1 MSRHVLVIDDDRIV
15 RDALRQVLQKAGYSV
30 TCAADGVRGLAA
42 FRENRPDLV
51 ITDIIMPEKEGIETI
66 IEIRAQA
73 PDLPILAISGG
84 ARIGNA
90 DFLQIAK
97 RLGATDVLPKP
108 FEPKEL
114 LAKVEACL
122 AADGTSGRE

>member
-15 RDALRQVLQKAGYSV
+15 RDALRQVLQKAGYGV
-30 TCAADGVRGLAA
+30 TCAADGVAGLAA
-42 FRENRPDLV
+42 FRAHRPDLI

-66 IEIRAQA
+66 IEVRAEA

-84 ARIGNA
+84 ARVGNA
-90 DFLQIAK
+90 DFLQIAR
-97 RLGATDVLPKP
+97 RLGATDILPKP

-122 AADGTSGRE
+122 RAERTSGEE